1 MTGFKLRVVG
11 YNKRSIQKF
20 YNLLKNKVKGI
31 VEIIDNNFDNHLSNN
46 TIYAQNMTCH
56 DLAYF
61 LSNNT
66 IYAQNKTCHDI
77 AYFTSIKGKI
87 SDFCKNS
94 SEYITINEAC
104 SITNC
109 GVEIYTFDRDNAYE
123 EHIAINND
131 GKVLI
136 QESKNIKI
144 WYWDKQKY
152 KSFEMFIKDNPNC
165 PYTEDDF
172 ESMITPEILEDSYD
186 FKWKFTCK
194 EMLTCADLRR
204 II

>member
-1 MTGFKLRVVG
+1 MTSFKLRVVG
-11 YNKRSIQKF
+11 YNIISIQKF
-20 YNLLKNKVKGI
+20 YNLLKNKVKGV
-31 VEIIDNNFDNHLSNN
+31 VEIIDNNFDNPSSNN

-56 DLAYF
+56 D
-61 LSNNT
+61 
-66 IYAQNKTCHDI
+66 I
-77 AYFTSIKGKI
+77 AYFTSIKGTI

-104 SITNC
+104 SRTNC
-109 GVEIYTFDRDNAYE
+109 GVEIYTLDRDNAYE

-144 WYWDKQKY
+144 WYWDRQKY
-152 KSFEMFIKDNPNC
+152 KSFKMFIKDNPNC

-194 EMLTCADLRR
+194 EMLNYTDLRR